1 LLLTGD
7 LSNNKK
13 LIRGYINRLDTLL
26 PIRFFDK
33 IKDDKSLVSSYK
45 HRILYVLEKY
55 PGDYESVP
63 KEFKTDPRYAER
75 LITLYVLEKDP
86 FNYIDVP
93 DELKTDPRMF
103 DITLYVL
110 EEEPDLYKDVP
121 DSVKALI
128 EQRKNNEETE
138 GNEEEKEARIKG
150 WINVLEED
158 PDLYEDVPDELK
170 TDPRIKEAA
179 INGSINVLKK
189 YPDYYQYVPYLLY
202 MF

>member
-75 LITLYVLEKDP
+75 LKEAAINGSINVLKKYPDLYEDVPYEFKTDPRMFVGNQSETNITLYVLEKDP

-93 DELKTDPRMF
+93 EIQIYTKMF
-103 DITLYVL
+103 LT
-110 EEEPDLYKDVP
+110 
-121 DSVKALI
+121 
-128 EQRKNNEETE
+128 N
-138 GNEEEKEARIKG
+138 
-150 WINVLEED
+150 
-158 PDLYEDVPDELK
+158 
-170 TDPRIKEAA
+170 
-179 INGSINVLKK
+179 
-189 YPDYYQYVPYLLY
+189 
-202 MF
+202 